1 MNGVRVLDCDMGS
14 EDFRAR
20 VARSKFRDCP
30 RFAQAAEGHI
40 VLQHHGTDA
49 WFADIRID
57 VPGRKESLN
66 GYHEPAVGA
75 PARPG
80 RRAL

>member
-30 RFAQAAEGHI
+30 RFARVPEGHI

-57 VPGRKESLN
+57 IPGRKE
-66 GYHEPAVGA
+66 ADV
-75 PARPG
+75 R
-80 RRAL
+80 RRASE